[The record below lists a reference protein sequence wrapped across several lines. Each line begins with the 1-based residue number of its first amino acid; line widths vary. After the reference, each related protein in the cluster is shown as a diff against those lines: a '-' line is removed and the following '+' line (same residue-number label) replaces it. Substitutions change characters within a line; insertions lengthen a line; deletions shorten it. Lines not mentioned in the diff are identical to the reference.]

1 MDTEYSQVDS
11 RILSRLKDLG
21 MSQVQLSKETG
32 LSTTAMSSYCTGKR
46 VPETSALYRLA
57 KALRT
62 SMEWILTGEDLTSEE
77 SSAPIPTCDDTPLQS
92 EEADLIAMFRL
103 LPEEEREDV
112 FDIVHLK
119 YKRRVERKR
128 ESIYWTYKA
137 DKLKQKATAAL
148 DGGSQ
153 GVIA

>member
-11 RILSRLKDLG
+11 RILLRLRALG

-57 KALRT
+57 KALKT
-62 SMEWILTGEDLTSEE
+62 SMEWILTGEDLTTENPP
-77 SSAPIPTCDDTPLQS
+77 APIPACDDAPLES
-92 EEADLIAMFRL
+92 DEADLIAMYRL
-103 LPEEEREDV
+103 LPDYKQEDV
-112 FDIVHLK
+112 FDIVHTL
-119 YKRRVERKR
+119 YQRHVERKK

-137 DKLKQKATAAL
+137 DRLKRESTAAG
-148 DGGSQ
+148 DGSQ
-153 GVIA
+153 GGIA